1 MISISKKSEYGLR
14 AVLVLAA
21 HYGQQLVQIKDIAEQ
36 ENIPRQYLEQILH
49 QLGKAGVIR
58 SVRGKKGGYQLANPP
73 TDVVAAEIIILLE
86 GGGELAAPANEPGD
100 IVYDLFRNA
109 EKKFLKGLDV
119 SLAELLSRQQQRR
132 NIPSYSI

>member
-1 MISISKKSEYGLR
+1 MLSISKKSEYGLR

-36 ENIPRQYLEQILH
+36 EKIPRQYLEQILN

-58 SVRGKKGGYQLANPP
+58 SVRGKKGGYQLASPP

-86 GGGELAAPANEPGD
+86 GGIALAAPANDQTD
-100 IVYDLFRNA
+100 IVYDLFQNA
-109 EKKFLKGLDV
+109 EKKLLKSLDV
-119 SLAELLSRQQQRR
+119 TLAELLSRQQQRR

>member
-36 ENIPRQYLEQILH
+36 EKIPRQYLEQILN

-58 SVRGKKGGYQLANPP
+58 SVRGKKGGYQLASPP

-86 GGGELAAPANEPGD
+86 GGIELAAPANDQTD
-100 IVYDLFRNA
+100 IVYDLFQNA
-109 EKKFLKGLDV
+109 QKKLLKSLDV
-119 SLAELLSRQQQRR
+119 TLAELLSRQQQRR

>member
-21 HYGQQLVQIKDIAEQ
+21 HYNQHLVQIKDIAEQ
-36 ENIPRQYLEQILH
+36 ENMPRQYLEQILN
-49 QLGKAGVIR
+49 QLGKAGMIR
-58 SVRGKKGGYQLANPP
+58 SVRGKNGGYQLANPP
-73 TDVVAAEIIILLE
+73 TEIVVSEIIVLLE
-86 GGGELAAPANEPGD
+86 GGIELAQPTNDPTD
-100 IVYDLFRNA
+100 IVYELFQDA
-109 EKKFLKGLDV
+109 EKNLLKSLNV